1 MEDKGKKERCIR
13 FIHLPKRAFMMT
25 IPKLT
30 EPSTFL
36 KGCLQFYEEM
46 LIEIDECKQEKR
58 CEEERIQNCFEIAG
72 NYKERIN
79 EAVRNFN
86 FTNQEDEVFF
96 FKKVKPLFTAEVEYY
111 TYLYHIVLFKTK
123 EMETDKHELEAF
135 YKRQLLKREKLRKEF
150 PAFYEYVQREQ
161 TYADAQWFTRH
172 LNTRDC
178 SLFDSLMGRYLAI
191 EKFEEHLKA
200 VMLKEL

>member
-1 MEDKGKKERCIR
+1 
-13 FIHLPKRAFMMT
+13 MT

-30 EPSTFL
+30 EPRTFL
-36 KGCLQFYEEM
+36 KGCMQLYEAM
-46 LIEIDECKQEKR
+46 LTEVDVCKQEKL
-58 CEEERIQNCFEIAG
+58 CEEERIQGCFEIAG
-72 NYKERIN
+72 SYKERIN

-86 FTNQEDEVFF
+86 FGNQDDEVLF
-96 FKKVKPLFTAEVEYY
+96 FKKVKPLFTAEVEFY

-123 EMETDKHELEAF
+123 EIEADKHELGAF
-135 YKRQLLKREKLRKEF
+135 YKRQLLKKEKLRKEN
-150 PAFYEYVQREQ
+150 PAFYDYVQNEG
-161 TYADAQWFTRH
+161 TYADFQWFTRRAQS
-172 LNTRDC
+172 RDS